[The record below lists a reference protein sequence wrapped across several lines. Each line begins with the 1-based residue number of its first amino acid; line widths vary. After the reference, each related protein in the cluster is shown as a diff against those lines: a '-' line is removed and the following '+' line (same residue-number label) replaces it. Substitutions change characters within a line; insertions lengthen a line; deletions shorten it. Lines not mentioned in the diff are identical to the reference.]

1 MDYNEISISQID
13 MLWKLQKAYKAA
25 IKEDEP
31 AQQARDRLMQAM
43 EKKQILFYGAWDGA
57 TLAGCCP
64 VTAGFSTFDYNP
76 SGVLE
81 DFYIFPE
88 YRHRGIARKLVQF
101 AHQKSNVSSLT
112 VGCADCDMAMYQALG
127 FNVVLGHLLA
137 WGC

>member
-1 MDYNEISISQID
+1 MDYNEIDISQID
-13 MLWKLQKAYKAA
+13 MLWKLQKAYKAS
-25 IKEDEP
+25 IKEEEP
-31 AQQARDRLMQAM
+31 TQQARDRLMQAM

-57 TLAGCCP
+57 TLVGCCS

-81 DFYIFPE
+81 DFYILPE

-101 AHQKSNVSSLT
+101 ACQKSNVSSLT

-137 WGC
+137 WGS